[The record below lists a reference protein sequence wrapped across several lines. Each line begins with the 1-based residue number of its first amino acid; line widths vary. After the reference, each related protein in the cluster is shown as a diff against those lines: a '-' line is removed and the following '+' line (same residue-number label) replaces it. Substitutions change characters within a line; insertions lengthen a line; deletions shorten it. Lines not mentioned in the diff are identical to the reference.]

1 MHLCLE
7 TVNNPC
13 QLGPAPLRR
22 SPVRAHA
29 RGVMCSGRN
38 MDNLKNSIMALAAS
52 AKDQEALYPSFT
64 AVGDELLLEFGEC
77 LDNLKVSDLTPE
89 QAASIAA
96 LDVYFIQHSSTQYSA
111 MYLENSALYENSNW
125 DEIRSLAKLVAKEMG
140 WSLTEPV
147 KQKHRIV
154 TG

>member
-1 MHLCLE
+1 M
-7 TVNNPC
+7 
-13 QLGPAPLRR
+13 
-22 SPVRAHA
+22 S
-29 RGVMCSGRN
+29 MCTGRN

-52 AKDQEALYPSFT
+52 AKVQEALYPSFA
-64 AVGDELLLEFGEC
+64 AVGDELVLEFGEC

-89 QAASIAA
+89 QAASIEA
-96 LDVYFIQHSSTQYSA
+96 LDVFIIQHSGAQFSA
-111 MYLENSALYENSNW
+111 MYLENSALYEDPNW
-125 DEIRSLAKLVAKEMG
+125 DEIRSLAELVAKKMG

>member
-1 MHLCLE
+1 
-7 TVNNPC
+7 
-13 QLGPAPLRR
+13 
-22 SPVRAHA
+22 
-29 RGVMCSGRN
+29 

-52 AKDQEALYPSFT
+52 AKVQEALYPSFA
-64 AVGDELLLEFGEC
+64 AVGDELVLEFGEC

-89 QAASIAA
+89 QAASIEA
-96 LDVYFIQHSSTQYSA
+96 LDVFIIQHSGAQFSA
-111 MYLENSALYENSNW
+111 MYLENSALYEDPNW
-125 DEIRSLAKLVAKEMG
+125 DEIRSLAELVAKKMG

>member
-1 MHLCLE
+1 
-7 TVNNPC
+7 
-13 QLGPAPLRR
+13 
-22 SPVRAHA
+22 
-29 RGVMCSGRN
+29 

-52 AKDQEALYPSFT
+52 AKVQEALYPSFA
-64 AVGDELLLEFGEC
+64 AVGDELVLDFGEC
-77 LDNLKVSDLTPE
+77 LDNLKVSDLTLE
-89 QAASIAA
+89 QVASIEA
-96 LDVYFIQHSSTQYSA
+96 LDAFIIQHSGTQFSA
-111 MYLENSALYENSNW
+111 MYRENSALYEDPNW

>member
-1 MHLCLE
+1 
-7 TVNNPC
+7 
-13 QLGPAPLRR
+13 
-22 SPVRAHA
+22 
-29 RGVMCSGRN
+29 

-52 AKDQEALYPSFT
+52 AKVQEALYPSFS
-64 AVGDELLLEFGEC
+64 AVGDELVLEFGEC

-89 QAASIAA
+89 QAASIEA
-96 LDVYFIQHSSTQYSA
+96 LDVFIIQHSGTQFSA
-111 MYLENSALYENSNW
+111 MYLENSALYENPNW

-140 WSLTEPV
+140 WSLSEPV